1 MIGEVEKSGVVEKQQ
16 GRIGSPILSMDI
28 YNIHYADS
36 IWIQDFFHSKY
47 TLGRLEG
54 RKARRGFYSLHI
66 GIDAIV

>member
-1 MIGEVEKSGVVEKQQ
+1 MDPGF
-16 GRIGSPILSMDI
+16 LS
-28 YNIHYADS
+28 
-36 IWIQDFFHSKY
+36 IQKC